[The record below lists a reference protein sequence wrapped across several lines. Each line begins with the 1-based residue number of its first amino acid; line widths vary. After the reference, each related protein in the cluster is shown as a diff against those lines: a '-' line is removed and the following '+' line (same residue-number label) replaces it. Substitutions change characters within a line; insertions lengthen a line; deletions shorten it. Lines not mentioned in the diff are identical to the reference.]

1 MPTKRCEYQSAFK
14 IILAG
19 RADLVFCSHD
29 IMLECW
35 RASPET
41 RPSFADLAKRLGD
54 MLQDSVKDVRRIGIV
69 LDGNSYKYIY
79 NLQHYLDLNEPY
91 LQMNTDYFRGGKRD
105 YFSSMG
111 PPETPAPPVPTYVNT
126 GGEKGSP
133 DKSYLKMSPKSDV
146 VFYDNTKTET
156 DGVHLNQINLSDA
169 MFKSSPPANNFD
181 KKGSRQS
188 KKPEEMP
195 MLKHINELVSSD
207 SETEAQPLSTSGNS
221 KNGPVVSPFKTD
233 KRDYVN
239 VPSTMGDK
247 PTIVE
252 MDVAKD
258 SFSNPTYLEL
268 KSYSGKK

>member
-1 MPTKRCEYQSAFK
+1 
-14 IILAG
+14 
-19 RADLVFCSHD
+19 
-29 IMLECW
+29 
-35 RASPET
+35 
-41 RPSFADLAKRLGD
+41 
-54 MLQDSVKDVRRIGIV
+54 
-69 LDGNSYKYIY
+69 
-79 NLQHYLDLNEPY
+79 
-91 LQMNTDYFRGGKRD
+91 MNTDFFQGGKRD

-126 GGEKGSP
+126 SGDKGSP

-181 KKGSRQS
+181 KKSSRQS

-207 SETEAQPLSTSGNS
+207 SETEAHPKSGYS
-221 KNGPVVSPFKTD
+221 KNGTVVSPFKTD
-233 KRDYVN
+233 NRNYVN

-252 MDVAKD
+252 MDEGRVVAKD